1 MDSQDATRRREEIGR
16 LFSDPTVLADP
27 QRIKELSIE
36 LSRLEKSRK
45 ETRGVSSSD
54 GVILEIRAGV
64 GGDEA
69 GLFAEELFTMY
80 SRFAARRNW
89 RMALIGESRS
99 ERGGYKEVIAEIHGN
114 GAYESLKF
122 ESGVHRVQR
131 IPETEKSG
139 RIHTSAASVAIL
151 AVARDIDVEIK
162 PQDIKIEFFRA
173 SGPGGQNVN
182 KVETAVRIYHLPTGL
197 IVTSQDSRSQQKNRE
212 TALTLLRSRLL
223 DARMEAEAKKT
234 GAARRAQI
242 GTGDRSEKVRTYN
255 FPQDRITDHRIKQSW
270 HHIEAIMQGDL
281 DSIVEA
287 LQKANNL
294 NEAKLP

>member
-1 MDSQDATRRREEIGR
+1 MNSQDAAASRREEIER
-16 LFSDPTVLADP
+16 LFSDPAILADP
-27 QRIKELSIE
+27 QRIKELSRE
-36 LSRLEKSRK
+36 LSRLEKDRK
-45 ETRGVSSSD
+45 ETSNSSSPD

-69 GLFAEELFTMY
+69 GLFAEELFQMY

-89 RMALIGESRS
+89 RTALISESRS
-99 ERGGYKEVIAEIHGN
+99 EHGGYKEVIANINGA
-114 GAYESLKF
+114 GAYESLRF

-131 IPETEKSG
+131 IPQTEKSG
-139 RIHTSAASVAIL
+139 RVHTSAASVAIL
-151 AVARDIDVEIK
+151 PQAREIDVEIK
-162 PQDIKIEFFRA
+162 PQDIKIEFFRS

-223 DARMEAEAKKT
+223 DARLASEAKKT

-242 GTGDRSEKVRTYN
+242 GSGDRSEKVRTYN

-270 HHIEAIMQGDL
+270 HHIETIMQGDMNP
-281 DSIVEA
+281 IIEA
-287 LQKANNL
+287 LQRAN
-294 NEAKLP
+294 A